1 MTIRGRVDVYCTDL
15 PGPTF
20 IAVASSTELND
31 SGRPAVVRIVEF
43 QATEPLYKATQ
54 IGDFGDFEFRVT
66 ELHDEIV
73 TLIQMQQRWDLVPAD
88 ARWWPKY
95 YAGMPT
101 HMRGDLVYA
110 ALGPLTTIAL
120 IDELKRSALSG
131 GVSNSL
137 FELLQE
143 LEMCDGRRPKM
154 LLALATALS
163 ATQRRP
169 QYEIG
174 SEIDFNPGI
183 HLGDEVLKHL
193 GSLFLG
199 AIGQFG
205 FDEQTF
211 SNWFRSQRSIFLD
224 DQSWPPPGLEYT
236 LNRPGHDEPLIWRTE
251 RVDFPP
257 FDIESEKKFNLW
269 TVFDGLALQ
278 VDDALNE
285 ELSQVSRASI
295 DTRAWARLTSA
306 TVQLWHQWL
315 SGEGFQPR
323 TPLDDDEFTFQ
334 LLSSISEIPSATWK
348 SLTEARHICFVADLG
363 ELLMILRRFPS
374 SDVAEQAIDALK
386 NVCDNSLD
394 LLNIARIAG
403 LNLSYEHGRDQFVS
417 DVDRIASRMN

>member
-1 MTIRGRVDVYCTDL
+1 
-15 PGPTF
+15 
-20 IAVASSTELND
+20 
-31 SGRPAVVRIVEF
+31 
-43 QATEPLYKATQ
+43 
-54 IGDFGDFEFRVT
+54 
-66 ELHDEIV
+66 
-73 TLIQMQQRWDLVPAD
+73 
-88 ARWWPKY
+88 
-95 YAGMPT
+95 
-101 HMRGDLVYA
+101 
-110 ALGPLTTIAL
+110 LTTIAL

-169 QYEIG
+169 QHEIG
-174 SEIDFNPGI
+174 SEINFDPGI
-183 HLGDEVLKHL
+183 HLSDEVLKHL

-205 FDEQTF
+205 FEEQTF

-224 DQSWPPPGLEYT
+224 DESWPPQGLEYT

-285 ELSQVSRASI
+285 ELPQVSRASI

-334 LLSSISEIPSATWK
+334 LLTSISEIPSATWK

-374 SDVAEQAIDALK
+374 SDVAEQAIDALR

>member
-1 MTIRGRVDVYCTDL
+1 MSICGRVDVYCTIDDQ
-15 PGPTF
+15 TF
-20 IAVASSTELND
+20 VAIATSSDRDE
-31 SGRPAVVRIVEF
+31 SGRPVEVRIVEF
-43 QATEPLYKATQ
+43 QATDPLYKATR
-54 IGDFGDFEFRVT
+54 IGDFSDFNFRAT
-66 ELHDEIV
+66 ELHDEV
-73 TLIQMQQRWDLVPAD
+73 VSLIQMQQRWGLVPAD
-88 ARWWPKY
+88 ARWWPQY
-95 YAGMPT
+95 YGGMPT

-120 IDELKRSALSG
+120 IDELKRSASTG
-131 GVSNSL
+131 DTSNSL
-137 FELLQE
+137 VDELLQE

-154 LLALATALS
+154 LVALAAALS
-163 ATQRRP
+163 ATQRRR
-169 QYEIG
+169 QHEIG
-174 SEIDFNPGI
+174 SEIDFDLVNREA
-183 HLGDEVLKHL
+183 EVLKHL

-211 SNWFRSQRSIFLD
+211 SNWFRSQSSIFLD
-224 DQSWPPPGLEYT
+224 DESWPPPGLEYT
-236 LNRPGHDEPLIWRTE
+236 LNRPGHNEPVIESTWWVRS
-251 RVDFPP
+251 PP
-257 FDIESEKKFNLW
+257 FDAAAKKKFDLW

-278 VDDALNE
+278 VDDALDD
-285 ELSQVSRASI
+285 ELPQVSRPSI

-323 TPLDDDEFTFQ
+323 TPLDDGEFTLQ

-374 SDVAEQAIDALK
+374 SDVAEQAIDVLI

-403 LNLSYEHGRDQFVS
+403 LNLSYEHGRDQFVA

>member
-1 MTIRGRVDVYCTDL
+1 
-15 PGPTF
+15 
-20 IAVASSTELND
+20 
-31 SGRPAVVRIVEF
+31 
-43 QATEPLYKATQ
+43 
-54 IGDFGDFEFRVT
+54 
-66 ELHDEIV
+66 
-73 TLIQMQQRWDLVPAD
+73 
-88 ARWWPKY
+88 
-95 YAGMPT
+95 
-101 HMRGDLVYA
+101 MRGDLVYA

-137 FELLQE
+137 VDELLHE

-169 QYEIG
+169 QHEIG
-174 SEIDFNPGI
+174 SEIDFDPGI

-224 DQSWPPPGLEYT
+224 DESWPPPGLEYT

-257 FDIESEKKFNLW
+257 FDAESEKKFNLW

-278 VDDALNE
+278 VDDALDE
-285 ELSQVSRASI
+285 ELPQVSRASI
-295 DTRAWARLTSA
+295 DARAWARLTSA

-348 SLTEARHICFVADLG
+348 SLTEARHICFVADRG

>member
-1 MTIRGRVDVYCTDL
+1 MSIRGRVDVYCTIDDQ
-15 PGPTF
+15 TF
-20 IAVASSTELND
+20 VAIATSSDRDE
-31 SGRPAVVRIVEF
+31 SGRPVEVRIVEF
-43 QATEPLYKATQ
+43 QATDPLYKATR
-54 IGDFGDFEFRVT
+54 IGDFSDFNFRAT
-66 ELHDEIV
+66 ELHDEV
-73 TLIQMQQRWDLVPAD
+73 VSLIQMQQRWGLVPAD
-88 ARWWPKY
+88 ARWWPQY
-95 YAGMPT
+95 YGGMPT

-120 IDELKRSALSG
+120 IDELKRSASTG
-131 GVSNSL
+131 DTSNSL
-137 FELLQE
+137 VDELLQE

-154 LLALATALS
+154 LVALAAALS
-163 ATQRRP
+163 ATQRRR
-169 QYEIG
+169 QHEIG
-174 SEIDFNPGI
+174 SEIDFDLVNREA
-183 HLGDEVLKHL
+183 EVLKHL

-211 SNWFRSQRSIFLD
+211 SNWFRSQSSIFLD
-224 DQSWPPPGLEYT
+224 DESWPPPGLEYT
-236 LNRPGHDEPLIWRTE
+236 LNRPGHNEPVIESTWWVRS
-251 RVDFPP
+251 PP
-257 FDIESEKKFNLW
+257 FDAAAKKKFDLW

-278 VDDALNE
+278 VDDALDD
-285 ELSQVSRASI
+285 ELPQVSRPSI

-334 LLSSISEIPSATWK
+334 LLSSISEIPSETWK
-348 SLTEARHICFVADLG
+348 SLTEARRICFVADLG

-403 LNLSYEHGRDQFVS
+403 LTLSYEHGREQFAS
-417 DVDRIASRMN
+417 DVDGIALRMN

>member
-1 MTIRGRVDVYCTDL
+1 MSIRGRVDVYCTQS
-15 PGPTF
+15 GETF
-20 IAVASSTELND
+20 VAVASSTELND
-31 SGRPAVVRIVEF
+31 SGRPTVVRIVEF
-43 QATEPLYKATQ
+43 QATDPLYKATR
-54 IGDFGDFEFRVT
+54 IGDFSDFNFRAT
-66 ELHDEIV
+66 ELHDEV
-73 TLIQMQQRWDLVPAD
+73 VSLIQMQQRWGLVPAD
-88 ARWWPKY
+88 ARWWPQY
-95 YAGMPT
+95 YGGMPT

-120 IDELKRSALSG
+120 IDELKRSASTG
-131 GVSNSL
+131 DTSNSL
-137 FELLQE
+137 VDELLQE

-154 LLALATALS
+154 LVALAAALS
-163 ATQRRP
+163 ATQRRRHH
-169 QYEIG
+169 EIG
-174 SEIDFNPGI
+174 SEIDFDLVNREA
-183 HLGDEVLKHL
+183 EVLKHL

-211 SNWFRSQRSIFLD
+211 SNWFRSQSSIFLD
-224 DQSWPPPGLEYT
+224 DESWPPPGLEYT
-236 LNRPGHDEPLIWRTE
+236 LNRPGHNEPLILWTE
-251 RVDFPP
+251 RVDFLP
-257 FDIESEKKFNLW
+257 FDAAAKKKFDLW

-278 VDDALNE
+278 VDDALDD
-285 ELSQVSRASI
+285 ELPQVSRPSI

-323 TPLDDDEFTFQ
+323 TPLDDDEFTLQ
-334 LLSSISEIPSATWK
+334 LLSSISDIPSATWK

-403 LNLSYEHGRDQFVS
+403 LNLSYEHGRDQFVA
-417 DVDRIASRMN
+417 DIDRIASRMN

>member
-1 MTIRGRVDVYCTDL
+1 MSIRGRVDVYCTIDDQ
-15 PGPTF
+15 TF
-20 IAVASSTELND
+20 VAIATSSDRDE
-31 SGRPAVVRIVEF
+31 SGRPVEVRIVEF
-43 QATEPLYKATQ
+43 QATDPLYKATR
-54 IGDFGDFEFRVT
+54 IGNFGDFNFRAS

-73 TLIQMQQRWDLVPAD
+73 SLIQMQQRWDLVPAD
-88 ARWWPKY
+88 ARWWPQY
-95 YAGMPT
+95 YGGMPT

-120 IDELKRSALSG
+120 IDELKRSASTG
-131 GVSNSL
+131 GTSNSL
-137 FELLQE
+137 VDELLQE

-169 QYEIG
+169 QHEMG
-174 SEIDFNPGI
+174 SDIDFDPRI

-211 SNWFRSQRSIFLD
+211 SNWFRSQSSIFLD
-224 DQSWPPPGLEYT
+224 GESWPPPGLEYT
-236 LNRPGHDEPLIWRTE
+236 LNRPGHNEPLISRTE
-251 RVDFPP
+251 RVDFLP
-257 FDIESEKKFNLW
+257 FDAASKKKFDLW
-269 TVFDGLALQ
+269 KVFDRLALQ
-278 VDDALNE
+278 VDDALDDE
-285 ELSQVSRASI
+285 IPQVLRPSI

-334 LLSSISEIPSATWK
+334 LLSSISDIPSATWK

-403 LNLSYEHGRDQFVS
+403 LNLSYEHGRDQFVA

>member
-1 MTIRGRVDVYCTDL
+1 MSIRGRVDVYCTIDDQ
-15 PGPTF
+15 TF
-20 IAVASSTELND
+20 VAIATSSDRDE
-31 SGRPAVVRIVEF
+31 SGRPVEVRIVEF
-43 QATEPLYKATQ
+43 QATDPLYKATR
-54 IGDFGDFEFRVT
+54 IGDFSDFNFRAT
-66 ELHDEIV
+66 ELHDEV
-73 TLIQMQQRWDLVPAD
+73 VSLIQMQQRWGLVPAD
-88 ARWWPKY
+88 ARWWPQY
-95 YAGMPT
+95 YGGMPT

-120 IDELKRSALSG
+120 IDELKRSASTG
-131 GVSNSL
+131 DTSNSL
-137 FELLQE
+137 VDELLQE

-154 LLALATALS
+154 LVALAAALS
-163 ATQRRP
+163 ATQRRR
-169 QYEIG
+169 QHEIG
-174 SEIDFNPGI
+174 SEIDFDLVNREA
-183 HLGDEVLKHL
+183 EVLKHL

-211 SNWFRSQRSIFLD
+211 SNWFRSQSSIFLD
-224 DQSWPPPGLEYT
+224 DESWPPPGLEYT
-236 LNRPGHDEPLIWRTE
+236 LNRPGHNEP
-251 RVDFPP
+251 
-257 FDIESEKKFNLW
+257 DIESTWWVRSPPSDAESEQKFNLW
-269 TVFDGLALQ
+269 SVFNGLALQ
-278 VDDALNE
+278 VDDALDE
-285 ELSQVSRASI
+285 ELPQVLRPSI

-334 LLSSISEIPSATWK
+334 LLSSISEIPSETWK
-348 SLTEARHICFVADLG
+348 SLTEARRICFVADLG

-394 LLNIARIAG
+394 LVNIARIAG
-403 LNLSYEHGRDQFVS
+403 LNLPYEHGRDQFVA

>member
-1 MTIRGRVDVYCTDL
+1 MSIRGRVDVYCTIDDQ
-15 PGPTF
+15 TF
-20 IAVASSTELND
+20 VAIATSSEINE
-31 SGRPAVVRIVEF
+31 SGRPVVVRVVEF

-120 IDELKRSALSG
+120 IDELRRSALTG
-131 GVSNSL
+131 GTSNSL
-137 FELLQE
+137 VDELLQE

-169 QYEIG
+169 QHELG
-174 SEIDFNPGI
+174 FETDFDPRI
-183 HLGDEVLKHL
+183 HLGDEVLKIL

-224 DQSWPPPGLEYT
+224 DESWPPPGLEYT
-236 LNRPGHDEPLIWRTE
+236 LNRPSHDEPLIWRTE

-257 FDIESEKKFNLW
+257 FDAQSEKKFNLW

-278 VDDALNE
+278 VDDALDE
-285 ELSQVSRASI
+285 ELPQVSRPSI
-295 DTRAWARLTSA
+295 DTRAWARLTTA

-323 TPLDDDEFTFQ
+323 TPLDDDEFTVQ
-334 LLSSISEIPSATWK
+334 LLSSISDIPSATWK

-363 ELLMILRRFPS
+363 ELLMILRRFPQS
-374 SDVAEQAIDALK
+374 VVAEQAIDALQ

-417 DVDRIASRMN
+417 DVDLIASRMN